1 MDILT
6 DERSR
11 KIFARLACSAHRLR
25 AKRDSVLGRPESD
38 PLRLTT
44 AVPANVGFD
53 LDSYFVDSEP
63 YRRAWVLAKSKSSS
77 NHVTHPNYKE
87 HEPTYLARAKV
98 SFQAAPQHSD
108 QLSFHQ
114 SEVLEVS
121 KMQGRW
127 WQARKGTG
135 EIGRVPSHYLT
146 LLDPRISMYDNGPV
160 RLSQR
165 LPRADCPP
173 PPYTQTPNTV
183 QWNKA
188 NHTAKLQVPDI
199 FSLLD
204 HPQIAQAVLN
214 ATD

>member
-11 KIFARLACSAHRLR
+11 KTLARLACSAHRFR
-25 AKRDSVLGRPESD
+25 AKSSNILRRPESD
-38 PLRLTT
+38 PLRLATPL
-44 AVPANVGFD
+44 PANLGFD

-63 YRRAWVLAKSKSSS
+63 YRRAWMLAKSKSSS
-77 NHVTHPNYKE
+77 NHVTPPNYRG
-87 HEPTYLARAKV
+87 HEPTYLARATS
-98 SFQAAPQHSD
+98 SFQAAPQYSD
-108 QLSFHQ
+108 QLSFHR

-121 KMQGRW
+121 KMQGLW

-146 LLDPRISMYDNGPV
+146 LLDPRISMHDNGPV
-160 RLSQR
+160 RLIKR
-165 LPRADCPP
+165 LPRANCPP
-173 PPYTQTPNTV
+173 PPYTQTPNKV
-183 QWNKA
+183 QWNIA
-188 NHTAKLQVPDI
+188 NHTAELQVPDI